1 MNENT
6 IKRMGEMPKI
16 IKAWYSHGGSL
27 VTMQPIHSGQD
38 KLNGDV
44 LGYYGANY
52 LVAES
57 MDIDTAKMICQGL
70 NLEFMGT
77 LCNQS
82 SKEKPTNPE

>member
-1 MNENT
+1 MNENKV
-6 IKRMGEMPKI
+6 KRMGNTPGM

-57 MDIDTAKMICQGL
+57 IDIETALIICQGL
-70 NLEFMGT
+70 NLDFMGI

-82 SKEKPTNPE
+82 SKKKVAD